1 MKQWLISVS
10 IRLAFCILVT
20 YVGFLGS
27 GPLALPFCA
36 AIYGVVLIKPLFEL
50 IGAAFYAAKSAA
62 LHDLQGH
69 YFTHRGIRLDVLEHA
84 DTFRWICTANVR
96 KVLPGFPS
104 DATLLK
110 MYPSDVIP
118 PSAESGARIKAERL
132 HEMLMKSQNAEGIQF
147 RNWLLRE
154 IIHPANRARE

>member
-1 MKQWLISVS
+1 MKKWLMSV
-10 IRLAFCILVT
+10 IF
-20 YVGFLGS
+20 
-27 GPLALPFCA
+27 
-36 AIYGVVLIKPLFEL
+36 IKPLLEL
-50 IGAAFYAAKSAA
+50 IAAAFYAAKWAA

-84 DTFRWICTANVR
+84 DTFRWIRTADVR
-96 KVLPGFPS
+96 KLLPGFPG
-104 DATLLK
+104 DASLLN
-110 MYPSDVIP
+110 MHPADVMP
-118 PSAESGARIKAERL
+118 LSAGSGARIKAERL

>member
-1 MKQWLISVS
+1 MKKWLISVS
-10 IRLAFCILVT
+10 LRLVLCGLMT
-20 YVGFLGS
+20 YAVFSGF
-27 GPLALPFCA
+27 GPLGLPFCA
-36 AIYGVVLIKPLFEL
+36 ALYAIAFAKPLLEL
-50 IGAAFYAAKSAA
+50 IPAAFYAAKSAA

-84 DTFRWICTANVR
+84 DTFRWISTADVR
-96 KVLPGFPS
+96 KVLPGFPG
-104 DATLLK
+104 DASLLNT
-110 MYPSDVIP
+110 YPADVMP
-118 PSAESGARIKAERL
+118 PGAESGARIKAERL